1 MAIRVICVKA
11 PKGIRLILRAAAKR
25 RIRKED

>member
-11 PKGIRLILRAAAKR
+11 PRGLRGLIRLFGRN
-25 RIRKED
+25 RKNEK